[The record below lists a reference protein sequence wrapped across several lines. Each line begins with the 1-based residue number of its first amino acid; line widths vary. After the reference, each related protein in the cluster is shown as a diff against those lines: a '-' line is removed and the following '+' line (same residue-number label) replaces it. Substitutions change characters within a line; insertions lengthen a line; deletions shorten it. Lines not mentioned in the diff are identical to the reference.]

1 MTPRRVI
8 EAVLDDRIDIGPLD
22 SYFHDLLKR
31 HEPGTAAR
39 LRVVATTQTTP
50 MPLLAASSGID
61 PASVAA
67 LRGALL
73 GLGAAPA
80 AKPVLAEL
88 CLTGFATVA
97 LDDYSPLLAQ
107 AAILDEAGYG
117 EPG

>member
-1 MTPRRVI
+1 
-8 EAVLDDRIDIGPLD
+8 
-22 SYFHDLLKR
+22 
-31 HEPGTAAR
+31 
-39 LRVVATTQTTP
+39 
-50 MPLLAASSGID
+50 
-61 PASVAA
+61 

-97 LDDYSPLLAQ
+97 LDDYQPLLAQ
-107 AAILDEAGYG
+107 AAILDESGYG